1 MSSFTGIT
9 GVVKIA
15 TVAVAEVT
23 EFSYDD
29 SSDLVESHAMGDT
42 NKSYEATF
50 IDGGG
55 SITCRFDP
63 LDAKQTAMVSGAT
76 LAVEL
81 QPEGSTGGDF
91 ELAGNIVIESTSL
104 AVPMADMVQKTFT
117 YKGVLTAGTV

>member
-1 MSSFTGIT
+1 MASFTGIS
-9 GVVKIA
+9 GVIKIGA
-15 TVAVAEVT
+15 NAVAEVT

-29 SSDLVESHAMGDT
+29 SSDLVESHSMGST

-63 LDAKQTAMVSGAT
+63 DDTTGQTALVSGAGIT
-76 LAVEL
+76 LTL
-81 QPEGSTGGDF
+81 QPEGSGVGDY
-91 ELAGNIVIESTSL
+91 ELEGAVKIESTSL

-117 YKGVLTAGTV
+117 YKNQQVN